1 MAKKK
6 MGGLGKGLDSL
17 FADLSDDTGSE
28 ASNSTLP
35 LREIEPDPEQPR
47 KRFDDDALNQLADSI
62 TENGLLQPIAVRPKK
77 VGPGYIIIA
86 GERRWR
92 AARLAGLD
100 EVPVIIKDV
109 TDEQAAALALIE
121 NLQREDLDPIEVAE
135 GCRQLIDKYGLT
147 QESAAK
153 KLGGLGKGLDS
164 LFAELPDISD
174 EPSSSTLPLREIEPD
189 PEQPRKRFDEDA
201 LNQLADSITENGLLQ
216 PIAVRPKKV
225 GTGYIIIA
233 GERRWRAARLA
244 GLDEVPVIIKDVTDE
259 QAAALALI
267 ENLQREDLDPIEVAE
282 GCRQLIDK
290 YGLTQESAAKKLG
303 KSRSAVTN
311 SLRLLALPEDVR
323 RMVSAGKLS
332 FGHAKVLLGLPS
344 AELMQQAAAEVVAQN
359 LNVRQTEA
367 LCKKLAKPA
376 KPPKEK
382 DNFTRPKRAVEVE
395 AALKEV
401 TGSEVHVEYKDGK
414 GSLKIDFYSDDML
427 QKFVSLLGMYDPEG

>member
-77 VGPGYIIIA
+77 AGP
-86 GERRWR
+86 
-92 AARLAGLD
+92 
-100 EVPVIIKDV
+100 
-109 TDEQAAALALIE
+109 
-121 NLQREDLDPIEVAE
+121 
-135 GCRQLIDKYGLT
+135 
-147 QESAAK
+147 
-153 KLGGLGKGLDS
+153 
-164 LFAELPDISD
+164 
-174 EPSSSTLPLREIEPD
+174 
-189 PEQPRKRFDEDA
+189 
-201 LNQLADSITENGLLQ
+201 
-216 PIAVRPKKV
+216 
-225 GTGYIIIA
+225 GYIIIA

-323 RMVSAGKLS
+323 RMVSGGKLS
-332 FGHAKVLLGLPS
+332 FGHAKVLLGLPN
-344 AELMQQAAAEVVAQN
+344 EDLMRQAAAEVTAQN

-367 LCKKLAKPA
+367 LCKKLTKPA
-376 KPPKEK
+376 KPPKAK
-382 DNFTRPKRAVEVE
+382 DDNFTRPKRAVEVE

-401 TGSEVHVEYKDGK
+401 TGSEVHVDYKDGK